1 MNTKEEKFFPELSK
15 FKESGHSLVTA
26 MNMVSQS
33 LVDFAKERDRLL
45 AEIEQLKKQRAELEA
60 DAQ

>member
-1 MNTKEEKFFPELSK
+1 
-15 FKESGHSLVTA
+15 
-26 MNMVSQS
+26 MVSQS